1 MVPPAGKF
9 ASTPKLLELVQHA
22 ESDAWLSMGLAFYLN
37 VLPLSRQLASLSGAL
52 WTRVLQVGAC
62 DVGVLLFSHTAR
74 DSLQMPSLIDA
85 GREAT

>member
-1 MVPPAGKF
+1 MVLPAGKF

-52 WTRVLQVGAC
+52 WTRVLQVCARSC
-62 DVGVLLFSHTAR
+62 NVEMLIFSQTAM
-74 DSLQMPSLIDA
+74 LGGTA
-85 GREAT
+85 K